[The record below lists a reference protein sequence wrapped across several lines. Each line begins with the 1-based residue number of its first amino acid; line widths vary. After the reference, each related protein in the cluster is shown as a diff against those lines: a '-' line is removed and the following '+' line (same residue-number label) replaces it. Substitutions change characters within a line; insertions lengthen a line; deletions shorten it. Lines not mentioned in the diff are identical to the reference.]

1 MTIINKEKL
10 NTQLAAARF
19 VIAQSGKNPRQIGRE
34 SRHKILKWVYR
45 WGYTS
50 SSIGQLLLNRTSG
63 GYMQKLAKQ
72 NWLVATRTKSGLPS
86 SYFTL
91 SQIGLEEAERHSLT
105 LSKYIEIDQFKVDQ
119 TKIRHY
125 LIAQESTIRA
135 LESGVIV
142 DYETERMF
150 LNQGDTL
157 GSKRPD
163 IIWVTSSGSRIAVEV
178 ELSAKWER
186 VLDDFALKII
196 RVLKANSDSKSEFNR
211 FIIISDSKAIIE
223 RYQKAMQPGAEVS
236 SWVKSSRGHWV
247 IEKSYSIPEWLI
259 TKVDFQLIES

>member
-1 MTIINKEKL
+1 MTIINKEKF
-10 NTQLAAARF
+10 NSQLAAARF

-34 SRHKILKWVYR
+34 SRLKILKWIYR

-72 NWLVATRTKSGLPS
+72 NWLVATKTKSGVPS
-86 SYFTL
+86 SFFTL

-105 LSKYIEIDQFKVDQ
+105 LSKYLEIDQFKVEQ

-142 DYETERMF
+142 DYKTERMF
-150 LNQGDTL
+150 FNQGDTL

-163 IIWVTSSGSRIAVEV
+163 IIWVTGSGTRIAVEV

-186 VLDDFALKII
+186 VLDDFVLKII
-196 RVLKANSDSKSEFNR
+196 RALKTNSDSKSEFNR
-211 FIIISDSKAIIE
+211 FIIISDSAAIIR
-223 RYQKAMQPGAEVS
+223 RYEEAVQPDAEVS
-236 SWVKSSRGHWV
+236 AWVKNSRGHWV
-247 IEKSYSIPEWLI
+247 IEKTYRIPDWLI

>member
-1 MTIINKEKL
+1 MSEFKVSKHNA
-10 NTQLAAARF
+10 QLAAART

-34 SRHKILKWVYR
+34 SRLKILKWIYC

-50 SSIGQLLLNRTSG
+50 SSIAQLLLNRTSG
-63 GYMQKLAKQ
+63 GYVQKLAKQ
-72 NWLVATRTKSGLPS
+72 NWLVATKTKSGLPS

-91 SQIGLEEAERHSLT
+91 SQIGLEEVERHSLT
-105 LSKYIEIDQFKVDQ
+105 LSKYPEIDQFKVDQ

-142 DYETERMF
+142 GYETERMF
-150 LNQGDTL
+150 HNKGDML
-157 GSKRPD
+157 GVKRPD
-163 IIWVTSSGSRIAVEV
+163 VVWITSTGSRIAGEI

-186 VLDDFALKII
+186 ALDEFKLKIV
-196 RVLKANSDSKSEFNR
+196 RALKANSDSKSEFNR

-236 SWVKSSRGHWV
+236 SWIKNGRGHWV
-247 IEKSYSIPEWLI
+247 IEKTYSIPEWLI

>member
-1 MTIINKEKL
+1 MTNLNKEKL
-10 NTQLAAARF
+10 NNQLAAARF
-19 VIAQSGKNPRQIGRE
+19 VIAQSGKNPRQLGRE
-34 SRHKILKWVYR
+34 SRLKILKWIYS

-72 NWLVATRTKSGLPS
+72 NWLVATKTKSGLPA

-91 SQIGLEEAERHSLT
+91 SQIGLEDAERHSLT
-105 LSKYIEIDQFKVDQ
+105 LFKYVEVDQFKVEQ
-119 TKIRHY
+119 SKIRHY

-150 LNQGDTL
+150 LRRGDML
-157 GSKRPD
+157 GLKRPD
-163 IIWVTSSGSRIAVEV
+163 IIWVTNLGSRLGVEV

-186 VLDDFALKII
+186 QLDDFVLKII
-196 RVLKANSDSKSEFNR
+196 RALKSNDDSKPEFNR
-211 FIIISDSKAIIE
+211 FIIISDSPAIIK
-223 RYQKAMQPGAEVS
+223 RYRDAMQPGAEVS
-236 SWVKSSRGHWV
+236 SWVKNSRGHWIV
-247 IEKSYSIPEWLI
+247 DKTYKIPAWLI
-259 TKVDFQLIES
+259 TQIDFQLVES